1 MVTETPRKSWRAS
14 HVTYFAIHVVESAP
28 NARQLKTRGSI
39 NAPAA
44 IVRFGNPSA
53 QSARASGDALGG
65 VDRRLLGR
73 MIKHTVLPVVAS
85 LSTLSG
91 ALKVRLEQFGS
102 GILIALAALLVLSG
116 QLVVVALVVL
126 RAVMVHQVRVITNAL
141 LRRKSQGSSHPSR
154 ADIACRHRPTAAR
167 PVSALH
173 ESKHRRDFS

>member
-1 MVTETPRKSWRAS
+1 M
-14 HVTYFAIHVVESAP
+14 
-28 NARQLKTRGSI
+28 G
-39 NAPAA
+39 
-44 IVRFGNPSA
+44 
-53 QSARASGDALGG
+53 
-65 VDRRLLGR
+65 DRRLLGR

-126 RAVMVHQVRVITNAL
+126 RAVMVHQVRVISNAL
-141 LRRKSQGSSHPSR
+141 LRRKSQGSSHPSI

>member
-1 MVTETPRKSWRAS
+1 M
-14 HVTYFAIHVVESAP
+14 
-28 NARQLKTRGSI
+28 L
-39 NAPAA
+39 
-44 IVRFGNPSA
+44 
-53 QSARASGDALGG
+53 
-65 VDRRLLGR
+65 
-73 MIKHTVLPVVAS
+73 KHTVLPVVAS
-85 LSTLSG
+85 LSTLSA

-126 RAVMVHQVRVITNAL
+126 RAVTVRVITNSLL
-141 LRRKSQGSSHPSR
+141 LRRKSLGSPAGHPSR

>member
-1 MVTETPRKSWRAS
+1 MGKIRLFNLRERA
-14 HVTYFAIHVVESAP
+14 A
-28 NARQLKTRGSI
+28 TR
-39 NAPAA
+39 
-44 IVRFGNPSA
+44 
-53 QSARASGDALGG
+53 L

-126 RAVMVHQVRVITNAL
+126 RAVMVHQVRVISNAL
-141 LRRKSQGSSHPSR
+141 LRRKSQGSAAGYPSR
-154 ADIACRHRPTAAR
+154 AGNIACRHRPAR